1 MITIKKRVSE
11 ICDFIILWPLMLL
24 VFLIPFFFLP
34 FTPQLTEFSKQILFF
49 TIVLFGYLA
58 WFGKGIIDKKLI
70 LRRTPLD
77 IPILAFLGA
86 YALATVFSADRVAS
100 VLGSYGQGSLSLL
113 SVIFYALLYF
123 IVVSN
128 INTYK
133 KVLSLCVGILA
144 SNFVLTAFFLLQTF
158 NIFVLP
164 FQFAKNNAFSP
175 LGSLSSLAIFCAF
188 DLTFA
193 CAFLLKPKMKIIWR
207 MLILILALANLLIL
221 NAINFK
227 ISWYVLILAMFM
239 ILGFGLA
246 KERDRLAKKWLA
258 IPAFILIFAIFT
270 TTLGIP
276 SIIRGKIPSE
286 VSLSPGLSFQIA
298 RNTVWRGFFKFLFGS
313 GPETFG
319 YDFSQERPADFNQNL
334 IWNIR
339 FEKANNTYAELLATT
354 GSLGILTYIVILLIF
369 IGSISLILVKPKKE
383 SFLNFTAG
391 EFPKKENISP
401 APEIKPDSPAQR
413 KKKFSLFGKLK
424 FGQRPQ
430 PPKAEIAIPKSA
442 AIINIAPAENPN
454 LKQGQ
459 EKEKIVNNP
468 VMLPPKQ
475 RSEIVDLK
483 SKTIREDEEEEE
495 EENYPVTESCPD
507 FLALGI
513 VAAWAALFLANLLN
527 SANTTLQI
535 FFWLLIGL
543 VMALTVIARPQEFKK
558 TKLSFKT
565 SPKYAL
571 FLSFVF
577 VLALCVVTIL
587 FTYLGRIYLAD
598 VYYQKGLENVGAK
611 NYEQA
616 TAFFD
621 RAIVLNKYRPIYYL
635 ALAQNYLAQ
644 ANIEAANG
652 ETADINKIQ
661 SLVSDSINESKRAT
675 DLAPEN
681 VNFWEAR
688 GQIYEN
694 TTLYS
699 RSANE
704 WVIKSYEKALEL
716 EPTNAVFQAK
726 LGRAYMVQAG
736 TSAAADQ
743 EENYAKSQETFQAAV
758 ALKPDYLAAH
768 YYLALLYETKKQF
781 SEALNEISL
790 AYQIAPQN
798 QDIIYELGR
807 VSYNKAMADNPN
819 DFANNPDFKRSL
831 DAFNLVLKANPNHAN
846 ALYSLSL
853 VHENLGDINQALEE
867 LKKVQALN
875 PDNEQVNQKIRSL
888 EAKFSP
894 KE

>member
-1 MITIKKRVSE
+1 MIAIKKRISG
-11 ICDFIILWPLMLL
+11 ICDFIILWSLMLL

-34 FTPQLTEFSKQILFF
+34 FTPSLTEFSKQILFF

-86 YALATVFSADRVAS
+86 YALAAIFSADRVAS
-100 VLGSYGQGSLSLL
+100 VLGAYGQGSLSLA

-123 IVVSN
+123 ILVSN

-133 KVLSLCVGILA
+133 KVLSLCAGILA
-144 SNFVLTAFFLLQTF
+144 SNFVLAAFFLLQTF
-158 NIFVLP
+158 NVFILP
-164 FQFAKNNAFSP
+164 FDFTKNNTFSP
-175 LGSLSSLAIFCAF
+175 LGSLSSLMTFCAF
-188 DLTFA
+188 GLTFA
-193 CAFLLKPKMKIIWR
+193 CAFLLKPRMKIIWR
-207 MLILILALANLLIL
+207 IIIFFLALSNLLIL

-227 ISWYVLILAMFM
+227 IGWYILILSMFA

-246 KERDRLAKKWLA
+246 SARDRLAKKWL
-258 IPAFILIFAIFT
+258 IVPAMILIFAIFS
-270 TTLGIP
+270 TTLGVP
-276 SIIRGKIPSE
+276 SVLHSKIPSE
-286 VSLSPGLSFQIA
+286 VSLSPGLSFKIA
-298 RNTVWRGFFKFLFGS
+298 RNTVWHSFFNFLFGS

-319 YDFSQERPADFNQNL
+319 YDFSAERPADFNQNL

-383 SFLNFTAG
+383 SFFNLAH
-391 EFPKKENISP
+391 S
-401 APEIKPDSPAQR
+401 APDSPAQT
-413 KKKFSLFGKLK
+413 KKKFSLFSKLK
-424 FGQRPQ
+424 FGQKSR
-430 PPKAEIAIPKSA
+430 ALETEIVIPKSA
-442 AIINIAPAENPN
+442 AIINIAPSENSD
-454 LKQGQ
+454 LKRE
-459 EKEKIVNNP
+459 EKKEIIVNNA
-468 VMLPPKQ
+468 MPPQKQ

-483 SKTIREDEEEEE
+483 SKTIQEDEEEEE
-495 EENYPVTESCPD
+495 EENAPLAESCPD
-507 FLALGI
+507 FLILGI
-513 VAAWAALFLANLLN
+513 AAAWTSLFLANLLN
-527 SANTTLQI
+527 STNTALQI
-535 FFWLLIGL
+535 FFWLSMGLI
-543 VMALTVIARPQEFKK
+543 MALTVIARPQEFKK
-558 TKLSFKT
+558 TKLSFKA

-571 FLSFVF
+571 FLSFIF
-577 VLALCVVTIL
+577 VLALCVVTVL

-598 VYYQKGLENVGAK
+598 VYYQKGLEKVAAK

-644 ANIEAANG
+644 SNLEAASG

-661 SLVSDSINESKRAT
+661 SLVSESINESKRAT
-675 DLAPEN
+675 DLAPGN

-736 TSAAADQ
+736 TSAED
-743 EENYAKSQETFQAAV
+743 EKDENYTKSQEAFKRAV

-807 VSYNKAMADNPN
+807 ISYNKAMAEAPSDLS
-819 DFANNPDFKRSL
+819 NNLDFKRGL
-831 DAFNLVLKANPNHAN
+831 DAFNLVLGANPNHAN

-853 VHENLGDINQALEE
+853 AYENLGEISQALEK
-867 LKKVQALN
+867 LRQVQALN
-875 PDNEQVNQKIRSL
+875 PDNEQVNQKIQSL
-888 EAKFSP
+888 ESKLQ
-894 KE
+894 